1 MLDEHTRDNVLE
13 QSIAAYVDYLNSIRL
28 SDLLHSLDVILVN
41 ETNKL
46 SDLATRTANALS
58 NLDLAK
64 LEIENLISNNRG
76 GDTGV
81 HGFIA
86 EFAETG
92 IRNARDVFEGLQKS
106 IILLNDNGA
115 ADILL
120 QGNEVQMKFYSN
132 ILEEIKQ
139 ASRYENMIM
148 MFPKDHVE
156 VIEKIMSGAK
166 TVEYNGNRLSLS
178 QINNIKQAIENESN
192 LRGSQYS
199 EWLRPSL
206 LRYRDVQKG
215 IINQTLSG
223 EVDAINKQAFQQELD
238 IKNKANKEKSVA
250 YQKSQPTFAEASKV
264 AGVGAA
270 VQGGLNLAIFIYKKH
285 KDGKDIWDFDA
296 TDWQQCGIST
306 AKGAIKG
313 GVSGFAIYGLTNVYH
328 LAAPSAGAIV
338 SGTFGLS
345 TAIVK
350 YRNGDINTDDFINL
364 VTLNSLD
371 ATGAAIGAAIG
382 QSLIPIPVIGALI
395 GSIVAT
401 TSLSLGKDML
411 NKHERS
417 VILSYQ
423 KNVNDYI
430 NRLDVKFQKQLDEL
444 MSMYHELGELQEYA
458 FDYNLNL
465 SLRFIS
471 SIDMAKKVG
480 VPETR
485 ILKSIDEIDDYFL
498 S

>member
-166 TVEYNGNRLSLS
+166 TVEYNSNRLSLS
-178 QINNIKQAIENESN
+178 QINNIKLAIENESN

-215 IINQTLSG
+215 TINQTLSG

-250 YQKSQPTFAEASKV
+250 YQKSQPAFGEASKV

-313 GVSGFAIYGLTNVYH
+313 GVSGFAIYGLTNVCH

-401 TSLSLGKDML
+401 TALSLGKDML

>member
-139 ASRYENMIM
+139 ASRYENMLM

-192 LRGSQYS
+192 LRGLQYS

-215 IINQTLSG
+215 TINQTLSG

-238 IKNKANKEKSVA
+238 IKNKANIEKSVA
-250 YQKSQPTFAEASKV
+250 YQKSQPTFDEASKV

-270 VQGGLNLAIFIYKKH
+270 VQGGLNLAIFI
-285 KDGKDIWDFDA
+285 
-296 TDWQQCGIST
+296 
-306 AKGAIKG
+306 
-313 GVSGFAIYGLTNVYH
+313 
-328 LAAPSAGAIV
+328 
-338 SGTFGLS
+338 
-345 TAIVK
+345 
-350 YRNGDINTDDFINL
+350 
-364 VTLNSLD
+364 
-371 ATGAAIGAAIG
+371 
-382 QSLIPIPVIGALI
+382 
-395 GSIVAT
+395 
-401 TSLSLGKDML
+401 
-411 NKHERS
+411 
-417 VILSYQ
+417 
-423 KNVNDYI
+423 
-430 NRLDVKFQKQLDEL
+430 
-444 MSMYHELGELQEYA
+444 
-458 FDYNLNL
+458 
-465 SLRFIS
+465 
-471 SIDMAKKVG
+471 
-480 VPETR
+480 
-485 ILKSIDEIDDYFL
+485 
-498 S
+498 